1 MTIHETLKKELP
13 DAMRAKDEVKLRT
26 LRALLTAFTNEL
38 VSMKEKPDGFLSD
51 EKVLEVLKRAAKQRK
66 DSIEQFERG
75 NRPDLARHE
84 REELSVVEQYLPESM
99 DKEEILKVAKAKKE
113 QLQIDDKAKMG
124 MLMGAVMQELKGQ
137 ADGNDVK
144 EVVNSLFSE

>member
-38 VSMKEKPDGFLSD
+38 VSMKEKPDGFLPD
-51 EKVLEVLKRAAKQRK
+51 EKTLQVLKRASNQRK

-75 NRPDLARHE
+75 KRPDLARHE
-84 REELSVVEQYLPESM
+84 HEELAIIDAYLPETM
-99 DKEEILKVAKAKKE
+99 GQEEILKVAKAKKE

-124 MLMGAVMQELKGQ
+124 MLMGAVMQELKGK

-144 EVVNSLFSE
+144 EVVNSLFAE

>member
-13 DAMRAKDEVKLRT
+13 DAMKAKDEVKLRT

-38 VSMKEKPDGFLSD
+38 VAQKQKPDQILDD
-51 EKVLEVLKRAAKQRK
+51 EKALAVISRAAKQRK
-66 DSIEQFERG
+66 ESIEQFERG

-84 REELSVVEQYLPESM
+84 REELTIIEAYLPEMM
-99 DKEEILKVAKAKKE
+99 DKDQIRELAAKKKE
-113 QLQIDDKAKMG
+113 ELNVQDKSQMG
-124 MLMGAVMQELKGQ
+124 MLMGALMKDLKGK

-144 EVVNSLFSE
+144 EVVESLF